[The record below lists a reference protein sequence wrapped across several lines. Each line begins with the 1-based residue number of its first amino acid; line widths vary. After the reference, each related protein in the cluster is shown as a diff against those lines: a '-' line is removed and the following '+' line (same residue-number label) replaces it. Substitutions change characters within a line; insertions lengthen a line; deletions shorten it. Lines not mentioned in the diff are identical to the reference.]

1 MSLTLAQ
8 MASRVLRNVQIPE
21 DSSTAGV
28 QALADAKQYLN
39 ERARDVWKRRLW
51 REYLILGTCSVPAAT
66 RNIAL
71 SDIAPSAGFTTS
83 ANGYSAVF
91 FEIAAVREGSV
102 PLMAED
108 MTAINAVRADLWT
121 NTKTPVRFVNRGQ
134 SGIVLMGE
142 YAEATTLSFM
152 GKAAFADIA
161 DGETW
166 CLNNENCLIAG
177 ATGDMLRDHDR
188 DDQRAASRYQEYES
202 EIAKLIDAA
211 EVQGANQRRIV
222 PAMPWTDFGDQLLID
237 TSKTGTRLNGYY

>member
-21 DSSTAGV
+21 DTSTAGV

-51 REYLILGTCSVPAAT
+51 REYLILGTFEVPAAT

-71 SDIAPSAGFTTS
+71 ASITPSTGFTTS
-83 ANGYSAVF
+83 ANGYSAAF
-91 FEIAAVREGSV
+91 FEIAGVREGDS
-102 PLMAED
+102 PLIAED
-108 MTAINAVRADLWT
+108 STAINAVSAELWT
-121 NTKTPVRFVNRGQ
+121 TTGSPVSFINRGQ
-134 SGIVLMGE
+134 SGIVLLGE
-142 YAEATTLSFM
+142 YDTATVLSFM
-152 GKAAFADIA
+152 GKAAFADLA

-188 DDQRAASRYQEYES
+188 DDQRAAGRYAEYEA

-211 EVQGANQRRIV
+211 EVQGANRRRLV
-222 PAMPWTDFGDQLLID
+222 PLMPWTDYYSAITVD
-237 TSKTGTRLNGYY
+237 TKTGVS